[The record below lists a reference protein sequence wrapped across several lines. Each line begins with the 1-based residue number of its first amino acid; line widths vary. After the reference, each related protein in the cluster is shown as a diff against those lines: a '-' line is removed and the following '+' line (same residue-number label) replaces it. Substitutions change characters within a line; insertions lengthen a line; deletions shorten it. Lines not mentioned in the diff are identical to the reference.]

1 MKNSKNGQNLPKL
14 WMPVPKKPHQSK
26 KVMMPTVSP
35 FQITPLFAVGF
46 LTEAVKSWNVKRET
60 GGLSEPRPGEP

>member
-26 KVMMPTVSP
+26 KVMMPTVSTLS
-35 FQITPLFAVGF
+35 IHALFAVDF
-46 LTEAVKSWNVKRET
+46 
-60 GGLSEPRPGEP
+60 